1 MNRRF
6 SQSLRAAFVTPWRIP
21 VVALLRR
28 LDEVLWGSF
37 AVVMITV
44 GAVGAAMCDQAAA
57 QALRL
62 LGDQSFIGP
71 EYIVLG
77 FEEFGPLVVAL
88 TLATRVGAGFAAEVA
103 SAQGDETL
111 DALSLYGH
119 APETV
124 RLAPMGIA
132 CTFGGA
138 CLGILA
144 AAVWECT
151 GILVMWL
158 QYGINPHTFFHPDAV
173 ATHSIVLCLLKNAS
187 MGALVFVAALFA
199 GLRAKSGSEAVG
211 HATTQ
216 AVVWGLIAVL
226 AANFVIDVLWFVF
239 RGPQ

>member
-1 MNRRF
+1 MNPRF
-6 SQSLRAAFVTPWRIP
+6 SLTLRALFITPWRIP
-21 VVALLRR
+21 LASILERM
-28 LDEVLWGSF
+28 DEVLWGSF
-37 AVVMITV
+37 GVVMVTV

-111 DALSLYGH
+111 DALSLYGQS
-119 APETV
+119 PETS
-124 RLAPMGIA
+124 RLAPMGLA
-132 CTFGGA
+132 CTLGGA
-138 CLGILA
+138 SLGILA
-144 AAVWECT
+144 AAVWEST
-151 GILVMWL
+151 GIVTMWL
-158 QYGINPHTFFHPDAV
+158 RYGINPHTFFHPDAI
-173 ATHSIVLCLLKNAS
+173 AIHSVVLCLVKNAS
-187 MGALVFVAALFA
+187 MGALVFISALYA
-199 GLRAKSGSEAVG
+199 GLRAKPGSEAVG

-216 AVVWGLIAVL
+216 AVVGGLIAVL
-226 AANFVIDVLWFVF
+226 AANFAIDVLWFVF

>member
-1 MNRRF
+1 MNPRF
-6 SQSLRAAFVTPWRIP
+6 VRSVSAAFLTPWRTSFAAIF
-21 VVALLRR
+21 RR

-37 AVVMITV
+37 WGVMVTV

-103 SAQGDETL
+103 VAQGDETL
-111 DALSLYGH
+111 DAMRLYGLS
-119 APETV
+119 PETT

-132 CTFGGA
+132 CTLGGA

-144 AAVWECT
+144 TAVWESAGMIT
-151 GILVMWL
+151 MWL
-158 QYGINPHTFFHPDAV
+158 RYGINPYTFFHPEAIEV
-173 ATHSIVLCLLKNAS
+173 HSVVLCLVKNAS
-187 MGALVFVAALFA
+187 MGALVFVTALFA
-199 GLRAKSGSEAVG
+199 GLRAKAGSESVG
-211 HATTQ
+211 NATTQ

-226 AANFVIDVLWFVF
+226 AANFGIDVVWFLF